1 MSPRSAPPNAIHCC
15 GEGTSLREDLSSRPV
30 REAEA
35 VTQKRYPRNEFLSDP
50 PRRDRARRSRTS
62 ALSGRAPLD
71 QVRGPRPKRLAGAE
85 CPCQPANASAPLLRA
100 IVENA
105 PVLLLDKTTSAA
117 RRPHR
122 RRGFYSDLT
131 QGTGLY
137 AWFAALQFSR
147 RYGQDG
153 KAASTI
159 VALERAWVSRKGLRR
174 SAIRGLPYA
183 APDHNQGACKL

>member
-1 MSPRSAPPNAIHCC
+1 M
-15 GEGTSLREDLSSRPV
+15 
-30 REAEA
+30 
-35 VTQKRYPRNEFLSDP
+35 
-50 PRRDRARRSRTS
+50 
-62 ALSGRAPLD
+62 SGRASLD
-71 QVRGPRPKRLAGAE
+71 QVRGPRPKRLASAE
-85 CPCQPANASAPLLRA
+85 CPCQPANASASLLRA

-117 RRPHR
+117 RRQERTTGAAGARSHGGPTHYHRDCSSARHHAKGRAYCRQRPHR